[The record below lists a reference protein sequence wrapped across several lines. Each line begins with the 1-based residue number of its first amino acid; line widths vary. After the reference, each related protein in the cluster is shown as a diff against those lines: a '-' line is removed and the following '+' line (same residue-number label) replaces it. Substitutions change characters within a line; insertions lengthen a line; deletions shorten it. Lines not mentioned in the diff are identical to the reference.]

1 MHELATSETI
11 QNTITIINASLDVM
25 LDVHQ
30 SFGNWQL
37 IVMGLESPPLDSKF
51 QRLDLSEAE
60 SSGKKEL
67 KKIG

>member
-1 MHELATSETI
+1 MHELASTETI
-11 QNTITIINASLDVM
+11 QNTITVINASLDVM
-25 LDVHQ
+25 LDGQQ

-37 IVMGLESPPLDSKF
+37 ILMGRESSPFDNKF

-60 SSGKKEL
+60 SSGRKEL